1 MSTPKVPATPAPS
14 SKATE
19 VESVVST
26 AVQVA
31 GILVPEAGPA
41 LELFGLLEPEV
52 QKGFAALIHKA
63 RAKELTAQ
71 EYLDQAQTLIN
82 ARNSGQ

>member
-1 MSTPKVPATPAPS
+1 MSSSQVPATPAPTSKS
-14 SKATE
+14 SE
-19 VESVVST
+19 VESVVTT

-41 LELFGLLEPEV
+41 LELFGLLEPEI

-63 RAKELTAQ
+63 HGKQLTAQ
-71 EYLDQAQTLIN
+71 DYLDQAAALISSRG
-82 ARNSGQ
+82 A